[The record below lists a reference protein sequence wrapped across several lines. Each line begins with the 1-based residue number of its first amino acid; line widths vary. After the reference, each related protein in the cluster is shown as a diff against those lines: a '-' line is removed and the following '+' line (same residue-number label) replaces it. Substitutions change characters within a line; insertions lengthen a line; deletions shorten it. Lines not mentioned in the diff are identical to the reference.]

1 MVLFGEI
8 ISCKWTNTD
17 QTEALFTFA
26 HYDSVDKIILRNLS
40 PEIKGAKISLE
51 RTRTAEDY
59 IAHELSYVIH
69 VTNLPFRV
77 TSEEI
82 SKVFKV
88 PIGVI
93 LLYPCFRLEQSRI
106 VDGRSS
112 SEARITNFTN
122 EKLAQSLAQ
131 EKTGMLIG
139 TNKIQC
145 EVMLESINDEELCER
160 FQKCQC
166 PYSTDT
172 CYYKHI
178 TCYEPDTCDDKSC
191 WLGHSDKRTTISN
204 NNRPQYR
211 SEDAPYRVKISN
223 LPSNITHED
232 LMKRLKI
239 HPKSSHHLILQP
251 AEQCSEFHHRQPPS
265 DISSWSTRWQWTNQM
280 IPKEES
286 DCDVLYWLESESVKE
301 KNIVIKI
308 YLPQTNQTARIRAQ
322 REQIALERLKQ
333 LICVPKLLRS
343 NVHSA
348 NDDQSNKEFWNI
360 MRFTDAERLSDY
372 VKNNKAD
379 LREAL
384 KIAQQLLTIIK
395 QIHAQNIIHRDIQP
409 KNILVQYRS
418 NSDEISLILMNFSSA
433 WINNYQWANSEENID
448 VELGNSFY
456 QMPQFEKRQN
466 ENNDEQLREYQCSPK
481 IDTTGVCAILF
492 WLITNHEPKESK
504 NIDKQAPHKLRVNSK
519 FIEKRINEATAFRVG
534 TKIPEHIMKH
544 LTLIFDRG
552 FGDPNQQ
559 WSVDELDYQ
568 LQFMFTLITNENEQ
582 VNYFPAPQIMNDI
595 ILSPTIPLEDP
606 FVYVVSLIHHLKHQF
621 ATRYSK
627 CVRWS
632 TDKKNSWNAQNGRIE
647 NYDLLIFSC
656 QEKNFP
662 IDIKWDVQLLQEQ
675 NFLFYVK
682 ARTDNKIIIELPL
695 GVWKINEQTATFEVH
710 LQNFEME
717 IKTLIN
723 ILFKSNVH

>member
-1 MVLFGEI
+1 
-8 ISCKWTNTD
+8 
-17 QTEALFTFA
+17 
-26 HYDSVDKIILRNLS
+26 
-40 PEIKGAKISLE
+40 
-51 RTRTAEDY
+51 
-59 IAHELSYVIH
+59 
-69 VTNLPFRV
+69 
-77 TSEEI
+77 
-82 SKVFKV
+82 

-112 SEARITNFTN
+112 SEAWITNFTN

-139 TNKIQC
+139 RNKIQC

-166 PYSTDT
+166 PYSTDK

-178 TCYEPDTCDDKSC
+178 TCSEPDTCDDKSC

-204 NNRPQYR
+204 SNRPQYR
-211 SEDAPYRVKISN
+211 KIKIYCHFYDCFIISCDKIGSEDAPYRVKISN

-251 AEQCSEFHHRQPPS
+251 AEQCSGSPRMAYLIRQPLENKLRQQIDKWHNTS
-265 DISSWSTRWQWTNQM
+265 I
-280 IPKEES
+280 

-301 KNIVIKI
+301 RNIVIKI

-322 REQIALERLKQ
+322 REQVALERLKQ

-348 NDDQSNKEFWNI
+348 NDNQSNKEFWNI
-360 MRFTDAERLSDY
+360 MRFIDAERLSDY

-433 WINNYQWANSEENID
+433 WINNYQWTNSEENID

-466 ENNDEQLREYQCSPK
+466 ENNDEQLREYQRSPK
-481 IDTTGVCAILF
+481 IDTTG
-492 WLITNHEPKESK
+492 
-504 NIDKQAPHKLRVNSK
+504 
-519 FIEKRINEATAFRVG
+519 
-534 TKIPEHIMKH
+534 IPEHIMKH

-568 LQFMFTLITNENEQ
+568 LQFMLTLITNENEQ
-582 VNYFPAPQIMNDI
+582 VNYFPAPQIINSI
-595 ILSPTIPLEDP
+595 ILSPSIPLEDP
-606 FVYVVSLIHHLKHQF
+606 FVYVISLIHHLKHQF

-632 TDKKNSWNAQNGRIE
+632 TEKKNSWNAQNGRIE

-656 QEKNFP
+656 QEKNFQ

-695 GVWKINEQTATFEVH
+695 GVWKINEQTVNFEVH
-710 LQNFEME
+710 LQNFEIE

-723 ILFKSNVH
+723 ILFKSIVH